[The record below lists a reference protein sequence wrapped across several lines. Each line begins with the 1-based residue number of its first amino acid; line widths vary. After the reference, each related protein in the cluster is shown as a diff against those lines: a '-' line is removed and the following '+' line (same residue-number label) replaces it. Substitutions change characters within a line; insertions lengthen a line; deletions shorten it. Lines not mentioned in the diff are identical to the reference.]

1 MTTRRAICMAGVSAF
16 SIAALFMFMRVAQQ
30 GEIATPSQ
38 LMAGLAGIYVALAV
52 LFMLEATRRA

>member
-1 MTTRRAICMAGVSAF
+1 MAGVSAF

-38 LMAGLAGIYVALAV
+38 LMAGLAVIYVALAV